1 MKKAEEIMKQMTGSQ
16 ILDAM
21 VELFR
26 QHDAEFPVA
35 EQLRNTAVEKLRD
48 ALPTD
53 FQPSLNEYI
62 AAHERDVLTR
72 IVCAGYHGFQIN
84 LANFHAPYG
93 VDFTRMES
101 FDIAKEYLIRDLP
114 ANEGSYR
121 TIESFYMALPEDLH
135 ECHQHISEYYAFFE
149 CAGPKLAH
157 YAGYI
162 IANHLLPWIQPG
174 YKMDPVQTIRYECDM
189 KQYCGYTPI

>member
-1 MKKAEEIMKQMTGSQ
+1 MKKAEEIMNQMTGSH
-16 ILDAM
+16 ILDTMAEM
-21 VELFR
+21 FR

-53 FQPSLNEYI
+53 FRPTLDEYI

-114 ANEGSYR
+114 ANESSYR
-121 TIESFYMALPEDLH
+121 T
-135 ECHQHISEYYAFFE
+135 
-149 CAGPKLAH
+149 
-157 YAGYI
+157 
-162 IANHLLPWIQPG
+162 
-174 YKMDPVQTIRYECDM
+174 
-189 KQYCGYTPI
+189 